1 MFAGFDFGT
10 SNCAMGVMDE
20 HTQQVRL
27 LSINQGKAYLPSS
40 LYSLQRELICE
51 NVALQMQNQTLLAE
65 YKELRKHQLLQAQR
79 VRRQEDIYQD
89 EETTF
94 VGSDAVEQYLEFPD
108 EGYYVK
114 SVKSFLGASGLRE
127 EAVRFFEDIV
137 TAMMLNIKQRAEQNL
152 QQDIQ
157 HTVIGR
163 PVNFQGLDEAQANT
177 QALNILTTAAKRAGF
192 KSIEFLY
199 EPVAA
204 GYDFESGL
212 EEDCTV
218 LVVDIGGGTT
228 DCAMLRMGPS
238 HREAIDRSADMLAH
252 TGERTGGNDFD
263 IQLAA
268 KAFMP
273 LFGMNSPLKNGKPM
287 PKQTFWN
294 AVQTNNVGAQAIFNS
309 QETRFI
315 LDQHVLDT
323 TEPEL
328 FRRFIKMREE
338 KQNHH
343 IVRSAEQGKIALSD
357 TELYQADLSYI
368 EAGLGKEISRQLLA
382 EAVAQPIERIIKLM
396 LEAINQAGE
405 KPDYVYLTGGSSR
418 LHQVRAAIK
427 AQLPDMKIVDG
438 DSLGSVAKGLTIR
451 AQRLFG

>member
-10 SNCAMGVMDE
+10 SNCAMGVME
-20 HTQQVRL
+20 SQTSETHL
-27 LSINQGKAYLPSS
+27 LPLNQGKAYLPSS

-51 NVALQMQNQTLLAE
+51 NVALQMQNQALLAE

-89 EETTF
+89 EKTTF

-163 PVNFQGLDEAQANT
+163 PVNFQGLDESQANT
-177 QALNILTTAAKRAGF
+177 QALNILTTSAKRAGF

-204 GYDFESGL
+204 GYDFESDL
-212 EEDCTV
+212 EENCTV

-238 HREAIDRSADMLAH
+238 HRDIIDRSADMLAH

-294 AVQTNNVGAQAIFNS
+294 AVQTNNVGAQTIFNS

-343 IVRSAEQGKIALSD
+343 IVRSAEQGKIALS
-357 TELYQADLSYI
+357 EVERHQADLSYI
-368 EAGLGKEISRQLLA
+368 ETGLKKEISRQLLA
-382 EAVAQPIERIIKLM
+382 EAVAQPIERILKLM
-396 LEAINQAGE
+396 HEAIKQAGTQ
-405 KPDYVYLTGGSSR
+405 PDYVYLTGGSSK
-418 LHQVRAAIK
+418 LAHVQDAIR

>member
-10 SNCAMGVMDE
+10 SNCAMGVMKNASSAVE
-20 HTQQVRL
+20 L
-27 LSINQGKAYLPSS
+27 LPINHGQTYLPSS
-40 LYSLQRELICE
+40 LYCLHRELICE
-51 NVALQMQNQTLLAE
+51 NVALGLKDTALQHE
-65 YKELRKHQLLQAQR
+65 YKELRKPQLLQAQR
-79 VRRQEDIYQD
+79 VRRHEDIYQD
-89 EETTF
+89 EQTTF
-94 VGSDAVEQYLEFPD
+94 VGSDAVEQYLSFPD

-127 EAVRFFEDIV
+127 EAIRFFEDIV
-137 TAMMLNIKQRAEQNL
+137 TAMMLNIKQRAEHSL
-152 QQDIQ
+152 QSEIE

-163 PVNFQGLDEAQANT
+163 PVNFQGLDGEQANT
-177 QALNILTTAAKRAGF
+177 RALNILTTSAKRAGF

-212 EEDCTV
+212 EKDCTV

-228 DCAMLRMGPS
+228 DCAMLRMGPG
-238 HREAIDRSADMLAH
+238 HRDTIDRTNDMLSH
-252 TGERTGGNDFD
+252 TGERIGGNDFD

-294 AVQTNNVGAQAIFNS
+294 AVRTNNVGAQTIFNS

-315 LDQHVLDT
+315 LEQHILDT
-323 TEPEL
+323 TEPDL

-343 IVRSAEQGKIALSD
+343 IVRSAELSKISLSETD
-357 TELYQADLSYI
+357 PYLADLAYI
-368 EAGLGKEISRQLLA
+368 EKGLNKEVTRQLLSQAA
-382 EAVAQPIERIIKLM
+382 EQPIERIVKLM
-396 LEAINQAGE
+396 HEAIKQAGTQ
-405 KPDYVYLTGGSSR
+405 PDYVYMTGGSSR
-418 LHQVRAAIK
+418 LKNVRQAVRSHLSDIE
-427 AQLPDMKIVDG
+427 IIDG
-438 DSLGSVAKGLTIR
+438 DSLGSVAKGLTIQ